1 MALHMKQITLKGVF
15 RIIAKVALAMMVILL
30 VSAILLWFFL
40 PLEQISSLIT
50 KGLSKRLNQDIT
62 MGEFSVEFYPGVS
75 FVGRNMRMVD
85 PPTSQEILSTPKASF
100 KLAVKDLIRGVFVI
114 EDISVSS
121 PKFNLI
127 RDANGAWH
135 VGNLLKG
142 LRSGKKKNGGSKQV
156 SWLKFTTVR
165 VDDGTINIYNALT
178 EQKLS
183 VNNLSATVD
192 VVSKKVTIHPATL
205 LLGESRYQ
213 VQGEITDFNTPRIVG
228 KLFADAL
235 NIDEIIRL
243 FTGLKTSAGKSGSP
257 KSPNKPGFSAEVA
270 IEADSLRFGK
280 LRTGAVST
288 VWHTSDKKQ
297 EFSPF
302 HLEAFGGELKGVFD
316 FTIVEGSTSWHI
328 DFTGKEMAIELVF
341 DQFLEGTTKREAK
354 GLLSA
359 KGTLRGFAS
368 HKGYKMW
375 RSLNGELTF
384 EATEGAI
391 KKSPLLNSIVLVM
404 QLPVGIL
411 FAPEVSLV
419 DQLQETAKKQGRNLL
434 DTRVMFKKIDSTFYI
449 ADGVAHTENSHFAGK
464 TVDLLFTGDIDLAE
478 KQMDMKIK
486 AATIGAVGLVLPKV
500 PVVGKK
506 LEKAREAA
514 LSLTFRARGPLGEP
528 KLHLSPMGKLKPKGK
543 K

>member
-1 MALHMKQITLKGVF
+1 MKQITLKGLF
-15 RIIAKVALAMMVILL
+15 RNIAKVALAVMVILL

-40 PLEQISSLIT
+40 PKDRVKTIITQELSS
-50 KGLSKRLNQDIT
+50 RFNQDIT
-62 MGEFSVEFYPGVS
+62 MSEFSIGFYPDLE
-75 FVGRNMRMVD
+75 FIARNMQIVD
-85 PPTSQEILSTPKASF
+85 PTTSQEILSARKVRF
-100 KLAVKDLIRGVFVI
+100 DLIVWELFNRLCII
-114 EDISVSS
+114 ENITVSS
-121 PKFNLI
+121 PKLNLI
-127 RDANGAWH
+127 RDANGAWN

-142 LRSGKKKNGGSKQV
+142 PRSGKNKNGGSKQV
-156 SWLKFTTVR
+156 SWLKFGTIQ

-178 EQKLS
+178 DQKLS

-205 LLGESRYQ
+205 LLGESRYR
-213 VQGEITDFNTPRIVG
+213 VQGKITDFNTPRIVG
-228 KLFADAL
+228 KLFADVL

-257 KSPNKPGFSAEVA
+257 KSPKKPGFSAEVV

-288 VWHTSDKKQ
+288 LWQTSDRKQ

-328 DFTGKEMAIELVF
+328 DFTGKEMALELIF
-341 DQFLEGTTKREAK
+341 NQFLEGATKREVK

-359 KGTLRGFAS
+359 KGTLRGFSS

-391 KKSPLLNSIVLVM
+391 KQSPLLNSIVLVM
-404 QLPVGIL
+404 QLPVGFF
-411 FAPEVSLV
+411 FAPEVSII
-419 DQLQETAKKQGRNLL
+419 DQLQETAKKHGRNLL
-434 DTRVMFKKIDSTFYI
+434 DTRVMFRKIDSTFHI
-449 ADGVAHTENSHFAGK
+449 EGGVAHTENSHFAGK

-514 LSLTFRARGPLGEP
+514 LSLTFSARGPLAEP
-528 KLHLSPMGKLKPKGK
+528 ELYLSLMDKLKLK
-543 K
+543 KKQ